1 MSIGCAWHTWEKGTG
16 EAPRCTAAA
25 GTEEAPQQPSVEPKQ
40 PTTEHSKLEWNC
52 RRAGRGWHGVH
63 GDCEE
68 LRPAWGCPNAP
79 HHTVQFPPPLPGN
92 RAHGLQQRWE
102 ESCFPEEDRTGAM
115 KLAAALRS
123 HLSIPVGSQHTVPA
137 QPSASPT
144 HSSMQTH
151 SCVLKESSMHC
162 VLLFRSLTPKAGPE
176 HPSSRN
182 YQRPLC

>member
-1 MSIGCAWHTWEKGTG
+1 MHCSCWHGGGTTAAIGGAEAAHNGAQQAGMELQAGRKGLAWCAWGLRG
-16 EAPRCTAAA
+16 TAASL
-25 GTEEAPQQPSVEPKQ
+25 GLPQR
-40 PTTEHSKLEWNC
+40 PTPHSP
-52 RRAGRGWHGVH
+52 V
-63 GDCEE
+63 
-68 LRPAWGCPNAP
+68 P
-79 HHTVQFPPPLPGN
+79 PPPLPGN

-115 KLAAALRS
+115 KLAAALCS